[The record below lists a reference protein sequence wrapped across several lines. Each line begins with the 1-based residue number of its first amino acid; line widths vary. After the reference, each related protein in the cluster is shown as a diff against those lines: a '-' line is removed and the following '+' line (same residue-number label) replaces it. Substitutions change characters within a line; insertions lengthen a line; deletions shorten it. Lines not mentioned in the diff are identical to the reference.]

1 MKSLSTTE
9 LLQVWEYGLQRPL
22 PERTI
27 HLLTTASSPG
37 ETDVAALSIGQRD
50 IRLLQLREWFFG
62 SQLTNTTV
70 CPKCAQ
76 QVEWENDVSDFRLQ
90 PLINVESTRQFELS
104 ADEFNI
110 SFRLPATEDLA
121 HLDPSCSLEENRLLL
136 MERCVL
142 HVEKKGIACDITAL
156 PASVLQTIEEQ
167 MGKEDK
173 QAQISL
179 LLDCPACSHQW
190 EMQFDI
196 QHYLW
201 AEINAWA
208 KNILQEVY
216 MLAKYFGWSEQDILY
231 MKPQRRQL
239 YLEMIFA

>member
-1 MKSLSTTE
+1 MKSLTTSE
-9 LLQVWEYGLQRPL
+9 LLQVWEYGLQHPL

-27 HLLTTASSPG
+27 HLLTAVASHG
-37 ETDVAALSIGQRD
+37 ETNAAALSLGQRD

-70 CPKCAQ
+70 CPKCTQ
-76 QVEWENDVSDFRLQ
+76 QVVWENDISDFRLQ
-90 PLINVESTRQFELS
+90 PLINVESAPEFELS

-110 SFRLPATEDLA
+110 NFRLPNIEDMTQLY
-121 HLDPSCSLEENRLLL
+121 HSYSQEENALLL
-136 MERCVL
+136 LRRCLLRVQKNG
-142 HVEKKGIACDITAL
+142 VACDITAL
-156 PASVLQTIEEQ
+156 PAAVLQTIEER

-196 QHYLW
+196 QRYLW
-201 AEINAWA
+201 TEINAWA

-216 MLAKYFGWSEQDILY
+216 MLAKYFGWSEQDILC